1 MALVASPGG
10 KVGITADDEAF
21 AGIVVSGDLGHVA
34 LIEQG
39 ELQWSA
45 LCGKLADSGRAQRS
59 DPVQASRFDIGF
71 KPRVGDHAAIADQHD
86 AAEVE
91 ACSQLGDLGGER
103 HRVCGVAFEHLD
115 RDGASRLAAEQ
126 SIDNLRA
133 IGPVVTA
140 VATLRKFAVLA
151 FEIA

>member
-1 MALVASPGG
+1 MIVLPGCPSLQTGWPGSVWNGGRDQIGTVAAITLEYMAGMRWNPQ
-10 KVGITADDEAF
+10 
-21 AGIVVSGDLGHVA
+21 IVVSGDLGHVA

-59 DPVQASRFDIGF
+59 DPVQASKFDIGF

-91 ACSQLGDLGGER
+91 ACSQLGDLGGEP
-103 HRVCGVAFEHLD
+103 HRVCG
-115 RDGASRLAAEQ
+115 
-126 SIDNLRA
+126 
-133 IGPVVTA
+133 
-140 VATLRKFAVLA
+140 
-151 FEIA
+151 